1 MWERYNLK
9 VSVEIGR
16 KIDII
21 SIQKILQKRGD
32 KVSTPTVFISY
43 SHDGED
49 FEKWVLKLATNLRDH
64 GVNAILDQWDL
75 RLGTDLS
82 FFMENGLTSSNLI
95 LCICSESYVQKVN
108 YGTNGAGYEGMI
120 LRQSLLRDAKLEYI
134 IPIVRNNPSANKVP
148 LALGSKNYIDF
159 SDDSQYFANYQILLA
174 RIHGEDIKKKPPL
187 GENPFSSSIS
197 TQIEIKTKIESV
209 LYHSPEMDGVVT
221 FQYDNNNGIY
231 TVGSGEYAFDTRWSR
246 SGTNS
251 IHAYGLIGFRSD
263 ISNFPQIDE
272 LLSFNFSSRVRTTHT
287 GQIVIFENMSHH
299 FVAIKMGAVKSS
311 NHGSPKDE
319 MTFEYHIYAPL

>member
-1 MWERYNLK
+1 M
-9 VSVEIGR
+9 S
-16 KIDII
+16 IDHI
-21 SIQKILQKRGD
+21 QKRGSNMD
-32 KVSTPTVFISY
+32 APNVFISY
-43 SHDGED
+43 SHDGSNL
-49 FEKWVLKLATNLRDH
+49 KGWVLKLASDLRSH

-75 RLGTDLS
+75 RLGSDLR
-82 FFMENGLTSSNLI
+82 FFMENGLSSSNLI
-95 LCICSESYVQKVN
+95 ICICSENYVRKVDS
-108 YGTNGAGYEGMI
+108 GTNGAGYEAMI
-120 LRQSLLRDAKLEYI
+120 MTQSLLQNAKQEYI
-134 IPIVRNNPSANKVP
+134 IPVIRDNPSANKVP
-148 LALGSKNYIDF
+148 RALGSKNYIDF
-159 SDDSQYFANYQILLA
+159 SDDSQYFANYQVLLE
-174 RIHGEDIKKKPPL
+174 RIYGEDIKKKPPL
-187 GENPFSSSIS
+187 GENPFSPSLS

-209 LYHSPEMDGVVT
+209 LYHSPEMGGVVT

-251 IHAYGLIGFRSD
+251 IHAYGLIGFRTD

-272 LLSFNFSSRVRTTHT
+272 LLSFNFSSRVRTIHT